1 MRTYSNSSA
10 KSTLSAYPADRSEAV
25 LRILK
30 GRSTL
35 DEEAERMNVD
45 EATVATW
52 VSKTLTALAD
62 ALASTSKRSSG

>member
-1 MRTYSNSSA
+1 MRTSSNPGA
-10 KSTLSAYPADRSEAV
+10 KSTVPDYPADRSEAV

-45 EATVATW
+45 EATVARW
-52 VSKTLTALAD
+52 ISKTLTALAD
-62 ALASTSKRSSG
+62 ALARMSERAPS